1 MSTEIV
7 VFILKFNSSSFQ
19 PLGRK
24 AYLSCQAMSN
34 LPNPPESARNAP
46 NTFVLSNFKMT
57 ELSSVFVLKHSAV
70 AVDTLVKGYFDLHP
84 QHISIDFASFTEPD
98 SKISFPQVSMRQQSN
113 TLILSCR
120 CAADKTKLCEHQ
132 VRVLFNLM
140 DRQEIRIFFDEKLRL
155 EKMRSFASA
164 YGLENEAELQ
174 NFFGLEYAHKGYEI
188 VSLIKDLLPVTKEK
202 NSALQEL
209 LLPKN
214 PLIHLKHL
222 EEDESSRKILVLKQH
237 RYYSHFQVDILECA
251 VTGSGK
257 LKNPLKQLNAMD
269 YLWAAEDID
278 ELKFYTAIS
287 KFQQNYEAEKP
298 EIEIE
303 GLKALVKNPL
313 QLDIFYHDAKISSNI
328 TASAVVPVKVKHQ
341 KIEINLFVS
350 LKKSF
355 YTITA
360 EVILDNKAYDL
371 KMLNI
376 KYKYFVFYNG
386 TMYLIDNADFL
397 GVITFFRQNNNH
409 LVIHESK
416 FSVFQDDILSK
427 LENRIHITYSYLKA
441 ATEEQLEHSDFDHSI
456 EKIIYLSDSENYVMI
471 TPVMKYGKVE
481 IPVLSR
487 KQIYATDQ
495 SGGVFSVAREQEDE
509 LRFITALTRQHPHF
523 ASQLDGEALY
533 LHKKRFLDEGWF
545 LAVFEEWQ
553 RLGITVLGFNQL
565 KGNHINPNQ
574 AKISIAVN
582 SGLNW
587 FDSSFEVKFGS
598 QKVSLKHLHRSI
610 RNKNKFIKLGDGT
623 LGILPQ
629 EWIDKFTAYFSA
641 GEIVEDTLRTPKVN
655 FSSIAELY
663 EKEVL
668 SAEVQ
673 MELSAYKAKIS
684 SFRRIEDLEVPQELN
699 AKLRDYQKEGLNW
712 LNFLDEFGFGGC
724 LADDM
729 GLGKTIQVIAF
740 ILSQRKKGHQNTNLV
755 VAPTTLIFNWQAEI
769 AKFAPDLKLHTIYGA
784 DRIKDTKEFDGYEVI
799 LTSYGTLLYDIG
811 WLKKYHFNYVF
822 LDESQ
827 TIKNPESLRY
837 NAVRLLQSR
846 NKITMTGTPVENN
859 TFDLYGQL
867 SFACP
872 GLLGSKQFFRDHYS
886 SPIDKFKDNT
896 RAIALKKKVSPFIL
910 RRTKKEVAGE
920 LPDKTE
926 MVIYCEMG
934 SAQKNAYD
942 ACKNEYINFLTGKK
956 DEDIPKH
963 TLHVLKG
970 LTQLRQICN
979 SPSLLKDDM
988 LHGISS
994 SKIDTLM
1001 EEIESHSPQHKILV
1015 FSQFVSMLNLIRNE
1029 LKARNISFEYLTGQ
1043 TRNRESKVEN
1053 FQGNDEVRVFLI
1065 SLKAGGTGLN
1075 LTEADYVYL
1084 VDPWWNP
1091 ATENQAIDR
1100 CYRIGQKK
1108 NVVAVRLIC
1117 PDTIEEKIMKLQ
1129 ETKKELVNDLIQTDG
1144 SLLKSLTKAELL
1156 NLFS

>member
-1 MSTEIV
+1 MSYT
-7 VFILKFNSSSFQ
+7 
-19 PLGRK
+19 P
-24 AYLSCQAMSN
+24 N
-34 LPNPPESARNAP
+34 LFESAKNTP
-46 NTFVLSNFKMT
+46 DTFVLGDFKMT
-57 ELSSVFVLKHSAV
+57 ELSPVFILKHSAGP
-70 AVDTLVKGYFDLHP
+70 VDPGVKGYFELQP
-84 QHISIDFASFTEPD
+84 AHITVDFASFTDPD
-98 SKISFPQVSMRQQSN
+98 SQIRFPQVSLRQN
-113 TLILSCR
+113 NGDLMLSCR
-120 CAADKTKLCEHQ
+120 CAADKNKLCEHQ
-132 VRVLFNLM
+132 ARVLFNLM
-140 DRQEIRIFFDEKLRL
+140 DRQEIRIFFDRQLRL
-155 EKMRSFASA
+155 EKMKAFAAA
-164 YGLENEAELQ
+164 YGLENEPRLED
-174 NFFGLEYAHKGYEI
+174 FFGLEYDHQKYEI

-202 NSALQEL
+202 NTALQEL

-214 PLIHLKHL
+214 RLPYPAHV
-222 EEDESSRKILVLKQH
+222 EDSQGKILVLKQH
-237 RYYSHFQVDILECA
+237 RYYSHFQADLLAC
-251 VTGSGK
+251 TLSSSGK
-257 LKNPLKQLNAMD
+257 PKNPLTQLNAMD
-269 YLWAAEDID
+269 YLWATENID

-303 GLKALVKNPL
+303 GLKALIKNPL
-313 QLDIFYHDAKISSNI
+313 QLDVFYHDAKISQNI
-328 TASAVVPVKVKHQ
+328 TVSSIVPVRIKHQ

-350 LKKSF
+350 LKKDF
-355 YTITA
+355 YTITGEA
-360 EVILDNKAYDL
+360 VLDNKAYDL

-376 KYKYFVFYNG
+376 KYKYFVLYNSV
-386 TMYLIDNADFL
+386 MHLIDDAGFL
-397 GVITFFRQNNNH
+397 KVIEFFRQNNNH

-416 FSVFQDDILSK
+416 FSAFRDDILSK
-427 LENRIHITYSYLKA
+427 LENRIHVTYAYQKP
-441 ATEEQLEHSDFDHSI
+441 ATEEQIRDNDFDHST
-456 EKIIYLSDSENYVMI
+456 EKIIYLSDSEHYVLI

-481 IPVLSR
+481 VPVLSR

-495 SGGVFSVAREQEDE
+495 SGNVFSVARDQDDE
-509 LRFITALTRQHPHF
+509 LRFITALSRQHPHF
-523 ASQLDGEALY
+523 EEQLDGEALY

-545 LAVFEEWQ
+545 LSVFEEWQ
-553 RLGITVLGFNQL
+553 EMGVTVLGFNDL
-565 KGNHINPNQ
+565 KGNNINPNQ
-574 AKISIAVN
+574 AKITIAVN

-587 FDSSFEVKFGS
+587 FDTAFEVKFGS

-610 RNKNKFIKLGDGT
+610 RNKNRFIQLGDGT
-623 LGILPQ
+623 MGILPK
-629 EWIDKFTAYFSA
+629 EWIDKFTAWFTA
-641 GEIVEDTLRTPKVN
+641 GEIVEDTLRTPKTN
-655 FSSIAELY
+655 FSSITELY
-663 EKEVL
+663 DKDVL
-668 SAEVQ
+668 SAEVRL
-673 MELSAYKAKIS
+673 ELSAYKKKIRN
-684 SFRRIEDLEVPQELN
+684 FRRIENLEVPPELN
-699 AKLRDYQKEGLNW
+699 AELRDYQKEGLNW

-755 VAPTTLIFNWQAEI
+755 VVPTTLIFNWQAEI
-769 AKFAPDLKLHTIYGA
+769 AKFAPDLKVHTIYGA
-784 DRIKDTKEFDGYEVI
+784 DRIKDSSEFDNYEVV

-811 WLKKYHFNYVF
+811 WLKKYFFNYIF

-837 NAVRLLQSR
+837 HAVRLLQSR

-886 SPIDKFKDNT
+886 TPIDKFKDNT
-896 RAIALKKKVSPFIL
+896 RAVALKKKVSPFIL
-910 RRTKKEVAGE
+910 RRTKKEVAAE

-934 SAQKNAYD
+934 AEQKNAYD
-942 ACKNEYINFLTGKK
+942 ACKNEYIDFLMGKK
-956 DEDIPKH
+956 EEDLPKH
-963 TLHVLKG
+963 SLHVLKG

-979 SPSLLKDDM
+979 SPSLLGDNL
-988 LHGISS
+988 LHGLAS

-1001 EEIESHSPQHKILV
+1001 EEIESHAPQHKILV
-1015 FSQFVSMLNLIRNE
+1015 FSQFVSMLDLIRKE
-1029 LKARNISFEYLTGQ
+1029 LKTRNISFEYLTGQ
-1043 TRNRESKVEN
+1043 TRNRAGKVEN
-1053 FQGNDEVRVFLI
+1053 FQGNEGVRVFLI

-1091 ATENQAIDR
+1091 AAENQAIDR

-1129 ETKKELVNDLIQTDG
+1129 ETKKELVSDLIQTDG
-1144 SLLKSLTKAELL
+1144 SLLKSLSRNDLL

>member
-1 MSTEIV
+1 
-7 VFILKFNSSSFQ
+7 
-19 PLGRK
+19 
-24 AYLSCQAMSN
+24 MSN
-34 LPNPPESARNAP
+34 TPNLFESAKNAP
-46 NTFVLSNFKMT
+46 DTFVLSNFKIT
-57 ELSSVFVLKHSAV
+57 ELSSVFILKHSSGP
-70 AVDTLVKGYFDLHP
+70 VDSAVKGYFELHP
-84 QHISIDFASFTEPD
+84 AHISVDFASFTDPD
-98 SKISFPQVSMRQQSN
+98 SQIMFPQVSLRQNNDS
-113 TLILSCR
+113 LILSCR
-120 CAADKTKLCEHQ
+120 CTTDKNKLCEHQ

-140 DRQEIRIFFDEKLRL
+140 NRQEIRIFFDEKLRL
-155 EKMRSFASA
+155 EKMKTFAVP
-164 YGLENEAELQ
+164 YGLENEAKLEE
-174 NFFGLEYAHKGYEI
+174 FFGLEYDHKKYVI
-188 VSLIKDLLPVTKEK
+188 VSLIKDLLPVTQEK
-202 NSALQEL
+202 NTALQEL
-209 LLPKN
+209 LLPKTSLPY
-214 PLIHLKHL
+214 PLHTADRK
-222 EEDESSRKILVLKQH
+222 RKILVLKQH
-237 RYYSHFQVDILECA
+237 RYYTHFQADLLECA
-251 VTGSGK
+251 ETVSGK
-257 LKNPLKQLNAMD
+257 LRNPLKQLNVMD
-269 YLWAAEDID
+269 YLWAAEDIN

-298 EIEIE
+298 EVEIE
-303 GLKALVKNPL
+303 ALKALIKNPL
-313 QLDIFYHDAKISSNI
+313 ELDIFYHDTKISPNI
-328 TASAVVPVKVKHQ
+328 TVSSVIPVKVRDK
-341 KIEINLFVS
+341 KIVINLYVS
-350 LKKSF
+350 LKKNF

-360 EVILDNKAYDL
+360 EAVLDNKAYDL

-376 KYKYFVFYNG
+376 KYKYFILYDG
-386 TMYLIDNADFL
+386 LMHLIDNAGFL
-397 GVITFFRQNNNH
+397 KVIEFFRQHNNH

-416 FSVFQDDILSK
+416 FTAFQNDVLSK
-427 LENRIHITYSYLKA
+427 LENRIHVTYTYLKP
-441 ATEEQLEHSDFDHSI
+441 ATEEQRQESDFDHSI
-456 EKIIYLSDSENYVMI
+456 EKIIYLSDSEDYVLI

-481 IPVLSR
+481 VPVLSR
-487 KQIYATDQ
+487 KQIHASDQ
-495 SGGVFSVAREQEDE
+495 LGNIFSVARDQDQE
-509 LRFITALTRQHPHF
+509 LMFITALSRQHPHF
-523 ASQLDGEALY
+523 AEQLNTDTLY

-545 LAVFEEWQ
+545 LSVFEEWKKE
-553 RLGITVLGFNQL
+553 GIIVLGFNEL
-565 KGNHINPNQ
+565 KGNNINPNQ
-574 AKISIAVN
+574 VKISIAVN

-610 RNKNKFIKLGDGT
+610 RNKNKFIQLGDGT

-629 EWIDKFTAYFSA
+629 EWIDKFTAYFTA
-641 GEIVEDTLRTPKVN
+641 GEVVEDALRIPKIN

-663 EKEVL
+663 EKDVL
-668 SAEVQ
+668 SAEVR
-673 MELSAYKAKIS
+673 MELSAYKAKIKN
-684 SFRRIEDLEVPQELN
+684 FRHIENLEVPKELN
-699 AKLRDYQKEGLNW
+699 AELRDYQKEGLNW

-729 GLGKTIQVIAF
+729 GLGKTIQIIAF

-755 VAPTTLIFNWQAEI
+755 VVPTTLIFNWQAEI

-784 DRIKDTKEFDGYEVI
+784 DRIKDINDFNRYEVI

-811 WLKKYHFNYVF
+811 WLKKYFFNYIF

-846 NKITMTGTPVENN
+846 NKITMTGTPIENN

-872 GLLGSKQFFRDHYS
+872 GLLGSKRFFRDHYS
-886 SPIDKFKDNT
+886 TPIDKFKDNT
-896 RAIALKKKVSPFIL
+896 RAVALKKKVSPFIL
-910 RRTKKEVAGE
+910 RRTKKEVALE

-934 SAQKNAYD
+934 TEQKNAYD
-942 ACKNEYINFLTGKK
+942 ACKNEYINFLMGEKE
-956 DEDIPKH
+956 EDIPKH

-979 SPSLLKDDM
+979 SPSLLGDNL
-988 LHGISS
+988 LHGLSS

-1001 EEIESHSPQHKILV
+1001 EEIESHAPQHKILV
-1015 FSQFVSMLNLIRNE
+1015 FSQFVSMLDLIGKE
-1029 LKARNISFEYLTGQ
+1029 LKSRNISFEYLTGQ
-1043 TRNRESKVEN
+1043 TRNRERKVEN
-1053 FQGNDEVRVFLI
+1053 FQGNEGIRVFLI

-1091 ATENQAIDR
+1091 AAENQAIDR

-1129 ETKKELVNDLIQTDG
+1129 DTKKELVSDLIQTDG
-1144 SLLKSLTKAELL
+1144 SLLKSLTRADLL